1 MRCFDVLKI
10 DERIKAVSPGWA
22 KQFFLRQYKTPFL
35 SLIFINEMDILFLK
49 KKSMAGSKTVE
60 KMNWKKNEMKR
71 NRAGVGLWL
80 MRGLTVLYGAACLY
94 LYYMQSIQPLDYDNR
109 HFQSDLP
116 YHISMI
122 VEDGW
127 YYSFTAYVYQALYY
141 LCGKTTVGI
150 AVFLAAVTVA
160 SLLLTELLLRR
171 LADLR
176 DINWATMAAAL
187 ILNLMMPFYLK
198 WAGSYRYVSYQSG
211 NLWHNS
217 TYLCMRLMALA
228 ALLYYGKLEQNYRE
242 KITAGQWGGFALLL
256 VICTGVKPSFLTVFA
271 PALALK
277 LLWDLWH
284 GTRFRQ
290 VFLLGSAVLPAC
302 GVVLWQNMVLFGAD
316 TGNGMTFAPWY
327 TFSLHADRPKLAVLC
342 SLAFPL
348 TVLGAS
354 LLAAPCPAESRRSG
368 NMWHLRLRR
377 AYLFSLLMAL
387 VGFAEALCLTETGG
401 RSRDGNFLWG
411 YLFAIFW
418 LQAVSLVKWLSLRNV
433 DSMLLSTGENSLG
446 RVRLALIRTA
456 YILAGLVLLY
466 QLWCGGYFF
475 FRLLRGETYFMMG

>member
-1 MRCFDVLKI
+1 MEND
-10 DERIKAVSPGWA
+10 IK
-22 KQFFLRQYKTPFL
+22 QTR
-35 SLIFINEMDILFLK
+35 K
-49 KKSMAGSKTVE
+49 KRTKGE
-60 KMNWKKNEMKR
+60 I
-71 NRAGVGLWL
+71 GGGQWL
-80 MRGLTVLYGAACLY
+80 MWALTALYGAACLY

-109 HFQSDLP
+109 YFQSDLP

-127 YYSFTAYVYQALYY
+127 YYSFTAYAYQALYY

-150 AVFLAAVTVA
+150 ALFLAVVTVA

-171 LADLR
+171 MAGMQR
-176 DINWATMAAAL
+176 RSWATMAAAL
-187 ILNLMMPFYLK
+187 ALNLVMPFYLK

-217 TYLCMRLMALA
+217 TYLCMRLLALA
-228 ALLYYGKLEQNYRE
+228 ALLYYQKLEENYRE
-242 KITAGQWGGFALLL
+242 KITVKQWLVFALLL
-256 VICTGVKPSFLTVFA
+256 VVCTGVKPSFLTVFA

-277 LLWDLWH
+277 LLWDLCH
-284 GTRFRQ
+284 KVRFIQ

-302 GVVLWQNMVLFGAD
+302 GVVLWQNMVLFGED
-316 TGNGMTFAPWY
+316 TGNGMTFDPWY

-348 TVLGAS
+348 AVLGAS
-354 LLAAPCPAESRRSG
+354 VLAVTGRRPG
-368 NMWHLRLRR
+368 AAREDVWPGGIYQLRLSRT
-377 AYLFSLLMAL
+377 YLFAWIMAL
-387 VGFAEALCLTETGG
+387 VGFAEALLLVETGG

-418 LQAVSLVKWLSLRNV
+418 LNAVSLVKWLSLRNI
-433 DSMLLSTGENSLG
+433 DIMLLTPEEKPM
-446 RVRLALIRTA
+446 RKVRLALIRVA

-466 QLWCGGYFF
+466 QIWCGVYFF
-475 FRLLRGETYFMMG
+475 FRLLGGETYFMMG

>member
-1 MRCFDVLKI
+1 M
-10 DERIKAVSPGWA
+10 WA
-22 KQFFLRQYKTPFL
+22 
-35 SLIFINEMDILFLK
+35 
-49 KKSMAGSKTVE
+49 
-60 KMNWKKNEMKR
+60 
-71 NRAGVGLWL
+71 
-80 MRGLTVLYGAACLY
+80 LTALYGAACLY
-94 LYYMQSIQPLDYDNR
+94 LYYMQSVQPLDYNNR
-109 HFQSDLP
+109 CFQSDLP

-127 YYSFTAYVYQALYY
+127 YYSFTAYVYQALYA
-141 LCGKTTVGI
+141 LCGKSTVGI

-171 LADLR
+171 MADLQDR
-176 DINWATMAAAL
+176 NWATMAAAL

-217 TYLCMRLMALA
+217 TYLCMRLLALA
-228 ALLYYGKLEQNYRE
+228 ALLYYRKLEEGYRE
-242 KITAGQWGGFALLL
+242 KMTVKQWVIFALLL

-277 LLWDLWH
+277 LLWDLFH
-284 GTRFRQ
+284 GTRFTQ
-290 VFLLGSAVLPAC
+290 VFLLGAAVLPAC
-302 GVVLWQNMVLFGAD
+302 GVVLWQNRVLFGAD
-316 TGNGMTFAPWY
+316 TGNSMTFDPWY

-348 TVLGAS
+348 AVLGAS
-354 LLAAPCPAESRRSG
+354 LLAVNVLGEGRRPEDKRR
-368 NMWHLRLRR
+368 HRLDST
-377 AYLFSLLMAL
+377 YLFSLLMAL
-387 VGFAEALCLTETGG
+387 VGFAEALCLVETGG

-433 DSMLLSTGENSLG
+433 DIMLLAMGENPMG
-446 RVRLALIRTA
+446 RVRLRLIRAA

-475 FRLLRGETYFMMG
+475 FRLLGGETYFMMG